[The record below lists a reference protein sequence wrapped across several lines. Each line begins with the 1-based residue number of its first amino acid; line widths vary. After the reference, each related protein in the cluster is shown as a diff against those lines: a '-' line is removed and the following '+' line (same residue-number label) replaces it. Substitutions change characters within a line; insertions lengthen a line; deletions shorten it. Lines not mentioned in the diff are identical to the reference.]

1 MAKII
6 NAFDDPEFQALAILT
21 IRMDDGEEIARKVLK
36 IEVDTLKKTQDY
48 LTSLEEAKKNPIPP
62 SPSVDD
68 LTFLKGTESP

>member
-21 IRMDDGEEIARKVLK
+21 IRMDDGEEISQKVLK
-36 IEVDTLKKTQDY
+36 VDIDTQKKTQDY
-48 LTSLEEAKKNPIPP
+48 LASLEEVKKNPIPP
-62 SPSVDD
+62 PPSVDD